1 MSRWE
6 PSLDFGFQP
15 RRTHSKRNR
24 SVENRNPKSR
34 DYAGNNYNEYKKYRA
49 ATTREALE
57 QIKQDLGEDALV
69 LETKQIRNGGF
80 LGFGSRMQIE
90 VSAAVTAKTETLSV
104 KNQPK
109 AAQEYNRWINTLH
122 LTEDTPAAPRPTDE
136 RKKLLNGLKTHH
148 ATMTRDFSQRNSIA
162 PSSGI
167 LGTVP
172 RAAFSPIEAV

>member
-1 MSRWE
+1 MISDFSRAE
-6 PSLDFGFQP
+6 
-15 RRTHSKRNR
+15 RTLNEIGASKTEIRNR
-24 SVENRNPKSR
+24 VITPAITTMNI
-34 DYAGNNYNEYKKYRA
+34 KKYRA

-90 VSAAVTAKTETLSV
+90 VSAAVTAKTETLSL